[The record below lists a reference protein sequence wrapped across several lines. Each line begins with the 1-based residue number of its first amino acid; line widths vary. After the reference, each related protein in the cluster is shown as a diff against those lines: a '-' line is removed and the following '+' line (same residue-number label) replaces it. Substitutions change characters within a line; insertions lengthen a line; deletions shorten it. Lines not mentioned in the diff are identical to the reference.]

1 MTFLPQFSPE
11 SALATPFNSQNPKVG
26 TRRMKKHPWCRRRSG
41 LRLRNLKMHK
51 SMGPKMNLK
60 VLSELSDEVVKLL
73 SIISEKLW

>member
-1 MTFLPQFSPE
+1 MY
-11 SALATPFNSQNPKVG
+11 
-26 TRRMKKHPWCRRRSG
+26 
-41 LRLRNLKMHK
+41 K